1 MLKPYIDMNT
11 KLRQEAKKYFEKDFF
26 KLVKNAV
33 LGKIM
38 ETAKKHNKS
47 IKLVTAETRRNY
59 LVPGPNYYTKKFFIE
74 NLLTK
79 EMRKTQILMIKP
91 VCLGLSVLELSKTVM
106 HEFWY
111 DYVKQKYDENTKLCY
126 MFVSFIVHLKKM
138 ILTKDIAEDVQ
149 IRFDTSNFDFS
160 IRQTIA

>member
-26 KLVKNAV
+26 KLVKNEV

-74 NLLTK
+74 NL
-79 EMRKTQILMIKP
+79 
-91 VCLGLSVLELSKTVM
+91 SVLELSKTVM

-138 ILTKDIAEDVQ
+138 RLTKDIAEDVE